1 MLEWIL
7 EQFLEKILGRKFW
20 PCELNP
26 CAVGLCGT
34 KFKMAGRERRVLDGM
49 WFHYSAAGIH
59 PEPLLCCVSPPR
71 SIARARSFPR
81 QCSHRAHPRIRVRPL
96 CSDLSPRST
105 LHLFDQAHRG
115 GAVASDSLSFSLLS
129 FWSLSV
135 FHSAELSRQPNR
147 LI

>member
-26 CAVGLCGT
+26 CAVRLCGT

-59 PEPLLCCVSPPR
+59 PEPLLCCVSPPPAL
-71 SIARARSFPR
+71 SLALAPSPG
-81 QCSHRAHPRIRVRPL
+81 SAVTEPIRVSASAPSAL
-96 CSDLSPRST
+96 ICLHAPPFICSIKRTAAVQWRRTHCHSPCCRFGLFRFST
-105 LHLFDQAHRG
+105 PPNSRG
-115 GAVASDSLSFSLLS
+115 
-129 FWSLSV
+129 
-135 FHSAELSRQPNR
+135 NR
-147 LI
+147 TD